1 MSSSSIVT
9 PNPSSAARTRPA
21 TTDSTTTH
29 DAYRRIAGGIE
40 GWFFDGA
47 IAVWDS
53 LLAWQQRRRIG
64 GNLLEIGVH
73 HGKSAAL
80 MAMHAEPG
88 QKVVLVDYELK
99 PGPIEQALQA
109 AQPAPGVEFVTVH
122 GDSRDLP
129 TSPLANATRRSY
141 RWIHIDGEHT
151 GGAVSSDLATA
162 NQLLAKNGVVV
173 VDDFFSWLYP
183 QVTESVLR
191 HVREHPDDLAL
202 FLCGFNKAYL
212 ARPHFVHE
220 YLRFCAEELPNALAA
235 RGQQATVGKTT
246 FPAEMNTF
254 GVGPRFQDK
263 ALRGPDWDDSTIRY

>member
-1 MSSSSIVT
+1 MSGSSIVT
-9 PNPSSAARTRPA
+9 PSSSAVVRTRP
-21 TTDSTTTH
+21 STADAAPIH
-29 DAYRRIAGGIE
+29 GAYRRIAGGIE
-40 GWFFDGA
+40 GWFSDGS
-47 IAVWDS
+47 IAVWDA
-53 LLAWQQRRRIG
+53 LLAWQQRRRIQ

-80 MAMHAEPG
+80 MAMYAEPG

-99 PGPIEQALQA
+99 PGPIERALQA
-109 AQPAPGVEFVTVH
+109 ANPAPGVEFLTVH

-129 TSPLANATRRSY
+129 ASQLATATRRSY

-151 GGAVSSDLATA
+151 GGAVTSDLGTA
-162 NQLLAKNGVVV
+162 NQLLAKDGVVV

-191 HVREHPDDLAL
+191 YVRERPDDFAL

-220 YLRFCAEELPNALAA
+220 CLRMCAEELPDALAV
-235 RGQQATVGKTT
+235 RGLQATVGKTT

-263 ALRGPDWDDSTIRY
+263 ALRGPDWDDQTIRY